1 LPQNNY
7 TTSNYIGKSNWANT
21 TSQYDNA
28 DQLFKGKLFDFRGY
42 RTAMVEK
49 KVKDTH
55 AWGKKKL
62 DIKDKEDDDLL
73 P

>member
-1 LPQNNY
+1 
-7 TTSNYIGKSNWANT
+7 
-21 TSQYDNA
+21 
-28 DQLFKGKLFDFRGY
+28 
-42 RTAMVEK
+42 MVEK